1 MAEMAGRV
9 GGRVIGDGSVR
20 VLGEAPDRQEAPS
33 GGEREWAERGGGLR
47 AVSEDVALVCA
58 AALAGGGLG
67 MLAGVALG
75 AINPYAL
82 GLFGVSAGT
91 VATVLP
97 KVAAAARL
105 PWWRRVLGG

>member
-1 MAEMAGRV
+1 METTPSRALEVVPVRQGAPEEDVRGQAEG
-9 GGRVIGDGSVR
+9 GDG
-20 VLGEAPDRQEAPS
+20 
-33 GGEREWAERGGGLR
+33 LR
-47 AVSEDVALVCA
+47 KASETVALVCA
-58 AALAGGGLG
+58 GALAGGGAG

-97 KVAAAARL
+97 KVAGGAQGTARKL
-105 PWWRRVLGG
+105 WRRRWFGG